1 MITAAHCMYDYDDNK
16 KIFDKFKPHEIA
28 VRIGEHNLA
37 NINGVGETGIEEWR
51 NIQQI
56 HIHPD
61 YPIKDKY
68 IGRDM
73 LGYEHDIAILELTE
87 DVNLAKFT
95 PACLAKVTDGTTF
108 DGEKV
113 TVVGWGVVPH
123 PYFGPEGGIFTPTA
137 VPYEVDL
144 TVVENCKLWPDP
156 WFMCAGFYEQ
166 EIKATCS
173 VSLVLVYFRQQ
184 PTLV

>member
-1 MITAAHCMYDYDDNK
+1 MYDYDDNK

-113 TVVGWGVVPH
+113 RVAGWGRIPH
-123 PYFGPEGGIFTPTA
+123 KQFPQGGKYIETNL
-137 VPYEVDL
+137 PYEVDL
-144 TVVENCKLWPDP
+144 TVVENCQAWPQP
-156 WFMCAGFYEQ
+156 WFLCAGLHEQ
-166 EIKATCS
+166 GIKATCS
-173 VSLVLVYFRQQ
+173 VSLI
-184 PTLV
+184 